1 MQKLFT
7 IAVGVIYSAKD
18 IFCLRERDLVNRFAS
33 EISRYEVQGESKE
46 SAFMAII
53 KDENIYQPPCL
64 ILSVYNFTFFVP
76 RSYQL
81 AEDLGRAFAD
91 RVILQTFIEAEN
103 SVTVASLKN
112 MLSVVR
118 SVYVVVTLDE
128 EAAFL
133 RYVGVCLAEDP
144 FNYFDLELSYITAS
158 PLGIP
163 Q

>member
-46 SAFMAII
+46 SAFMA
-53 KDENIYQPPCL
+53 
-64 ILSVYNFTFFVP
+64 
-76 RSYQL
+76 L

-91 RVILQTFIEAEN
+91 RAILQTFIEAEN
-103 SVTVASLKN
+103 SVTVTSLKN
-112 MLSVVR
+112 MLTVVR

-128 EAAFL
+128 DAAFL
-133 RYVGVCLAEDP
+133 RYCYLKNVIVL
-144 FNYFDLELSYITAS
+144 
-158 PLGIP
+158 
-163 Q
+163 